1 MTKESF
7 SVTLGEHVL
16 GGKLVRPDGAPSD
29 LPVLLAIH
37 GGTYDCDYFDIPG
50 HSLLDRAVA
59 RGFAIIAVDRPGYG
73 ASTPLPNAPDLIQ
86 KNAEALNAA
95 LPALLDALGLADRP
109 VFLIGHS
116 IGGAVALTLA
126 SLCDGWP
133 LVGVAVS
140 GVGAETPP
148 ESAEAYAQMPR
159 DYFVD
164 LPGPVKDQVMF
175 GPEGSYPPDMPAA
188 SHAAHRPV
196 PLSELTDITG
206 GWQGRLAGIAARIRV
221 PVHYRQGEHEKLW
234 LVSQARVEDFARLF
248 TTSPHADAALV
259 PGAGHCIDYHLA
271 GPAFQDSQLDFA
283 ASLESAEARP

>member
-1 MTKESF
+1 MKQRFTLEAAGQDF
-7 SVTLGEHVL
+7 S
-16 GGKLVRPDGAPSD
+16 GKLAQPDGGQAG

-59 RGFAIIAVDRPGYG
+59 WGFHVVAIDRPGYG
-73 ASTPLPNAPDLIQ
+73 NSTPLPDAPDLIQ

-95 LPALLDALGLADRP
+95 LPDLLAALGLAGRP
-109 VFLIGHS
+109 VCLIGHS

-126 SLCDGWP
+126 ALCEGWP
-133 LVGVAVS
+133 LAGVAVS
-140 GVGAETPP
+140 GVGAETPS

-159 DYFVD
+159 QYFVE

-206 GWQGRLAGIAARIRV
+206 GWQDRLAGIAARIRV
-221 PVHYRQGEHEKLW
+221 PVHYRQGEHERLW
-234 LVSQARVEDFARLF
+234 LVSAARVEDFARLF
-248 TTSPHADAALV
+248 TASPQVDAELV

-271 GPAFQDSQLDFA
+271 GPAFQDEQLDFA
-283 ASLESAEARP
+283 ALLESAEAQP